1 MNNLKSYQLPLLQ
14 LGQAPPGVY
23 GQIDELCT
31 EDFDPSTGRLFRE
44 IAIVAFSDPNDVMS
58 YAIPQG
64 FLDEH
69 VDSRICPS
77 LVNVILNVADL
88 ISLFG
93 AGQFANP
100 IMAHSAYDDD
110 ERVIG
115 LITRGIGNDH
125 ADPRVVERC
134 EWMRTF

>member
-1 MNNLKSYQLPLLQ
+1 M
-14 LGQAPPGVY
+14 Y

-31 EDFDPSTGRLFRE
+31 EDFDQSTGRFFRE

-64 FLDEH
+64 FLDDH

-77 LVNVILNVADL
+77 LVNVILNVADTV
-88 ISLFG
+88 SLLG

-100 IMAHSAYDDD
+100 LTAHSAYDDD

-125 ADPRVVERC
+125 VDPRVVERC